1 MTKVTQ
7 KEFKRKYKPWIT
19 DFILH
24 KISQKNNVF
33 KEYIKCTDPNR
44 KPNLHKK
51 YKALKNEVTLLTRNS
66 KTNYYHNYFSRNKE
80 NLRKTWQAIKEII
93 NIKSKASIDITCI
106 SNGTEYITDPTL
118 IANKFNKFYTSIA
131 ENILKKRKFG
141 GKKNY
146 NDYLGNQLP
155 NSFVIHE
162 CEENEIK
169 HILKSLSPHKAYGPN
184 SIPTTI
190 LHLLVNDIC
199 KPLCGIFNLSF
210 SNGKYPDLLKVAKT
224 IPIHKKE
231 SKLLVPNYRH
241 IFTI

>member
-1 MTKVTQ
+1 MTQ

-44 KPNLHKK
+44 KPNLHKN

-131 ENILKKRKFG
+131 ENILKK
-141 GKKNY
+141 
-146 NDYLGNQLP
+146 
-155 NSFVIHE
+155 
-162 CEENEIK
+162 
-169 HILKSLSPHKAYGPN
+169 KSLEGTK
-184 SIPTTI
+184 ITMTT
-190 LHLLVNDIC
+190 
-199 KPLCGIFNLSF
+199 
-210 SNGKYPDLLKVAKT
+210 
-224 IPIHKKE
+224 
-231 SKLLVPNYRH
+231 
-241 IFTI
+241 